1 MVKINKQGYEF
12 LKLCKNYYLP
22 IKMSIL
28 IIIVHNNSTR
38 MEVFMETYTYINLRI
53 NNLNGEVE
61 VMGTKN
67 VVKRNTMKDI
77 LELYKMLNI
86 PTKNNKKIDEYEK
99 VSKYD
104 YSQKSSLDISTYAKI

>member
-1 MVKINKQGYEF
+1 
-12 LKLCKNYYLP
+12 
-22 IKMSIL
+22 
-28 IIIVHNNSTR
+28 
-38 MEVFMETYTYINLRI
+38 
-53 NNLNGEVE
+53 
-61 VMGTKN
+61 MGTKN
-67 VVKRNTMKDI
+67 VVKRNIMKDI